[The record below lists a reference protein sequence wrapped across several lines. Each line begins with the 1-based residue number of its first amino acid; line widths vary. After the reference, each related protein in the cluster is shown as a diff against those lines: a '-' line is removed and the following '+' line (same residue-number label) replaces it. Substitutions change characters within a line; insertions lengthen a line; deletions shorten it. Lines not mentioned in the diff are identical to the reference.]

1 MFFYWG
7 GNKLKELIREVFR
20 DYRQVAEKS
29 SGALALSVI
38 QMLVMMGCLAKR
50 EALNNIFYYLGL
62 TGIAFLA
69 IIGFF
74 TSILSV
80 GAIINDVT
88 PEKSWSRR
96 IISWLFYPVGLGVF
110 LVAAASLKSL

>member
-1 MFFYWG
+1 M
-7 GNKLKELIREVFR
+7 KELIREVFR

-96 IISWLFYPVGLGVF
+96 IISWLFYQ
-110 LVAAASLKSL
+110 